1 MQRHELTPA
10 QKWERLT
17 LADNFIFCKVLEDN
31 PEVCRH
37 LIEILLNIKIDRI
50 EKPAAEKSLKTDFIS
65 RGIRLDVYVKDGNGR
80 SFDIEIQTTRSTSL
94 AKRARYYQGLMD
106 VDNVQHGSGYDV
118 LNESYVV
125 FLCMGDA
132 FGKGFPVYTFRYR
145 ADEDK
150 DFLMDDGTVNVF
162 FNAKKYDTMKSE
174 ELRAFFKYL
183 CGKEPSSGFTDRLSA
198 LVERVKTNAQW
209 RHRFMTWEQEMAIQS
224 NEKAKEIAKELAKDM
239 AKDIAQD
246 MAKDMAKNMAQD
258 MAKDIA
264 RNMVKDTAQ
273 SIANDIANQKVI
285 ETAQKMLK
293 EKIGTPEQISMVTS
307 IPLEKVLEL
316 KKEIQ

>member
-50 EKPAAEKSLKTDFIS
+50 EKPAAEKSLKTDFTS
-65 RGIRLDVYVKDGNGR
+65 HGIRFDVYVKDGNGR

-106 VDNVQHGSGYDV
+106 VDNVQHGAGYDV
-118 LNESYVV
+118 LNESYVI

-145 ADEDK
+145 ADEDNE
-150 DFLMDDGTVNVF
+150 LAMDDGTVNIF

-174 ELRAFFKYL
+174 ELKSFFKYL
-183 CGKEPSSGFTDRLSA
+183 CGKEPTSGFTDRLSA

-209 RHRFMTWEQEMAIQS
+209 RHRFMTWEQEMAIQ
-224 NEKAKEIAKELAKDM
+224 AKEIAEERAKEIAEDIAEERAKELAQDMAKNLAKDM
-239 AKDIAQD
+239 AKD
-246 MAKDMAKNMAQD
+246 MVKDMAQD
-258 MAKDIA
+258 MTQEAIVKNSISTAKKLIEMNLSIDNI
-264 RNMVKDTAQ
+264 VKATGLSTKQ
-273 SIANDIANQKVI
+273 
-285 ETAQKMLK
+285 
-293 EKIGTPEQISMVTS
+293 
-307 IPLEKVLEL
+307 VLDL
-316 KKEIQ
+316 KKESEIFQKA

>member
-31 PEVCRH
+31 PEVCKH
-37 LIEILLNIKIDRI
+37 LIEILLNLKIDRI

-65 RGIRLDVYVKDGNGR
+65 HGIRFDVYVKDGNGR
-80 SFDIEIQTTRSTSL
+80 SFDIEIQTTHSTSL

-106 VDNVQHGSGYDV
+106 VDNVQHGAGYDV

-145 ADEDK
+145 ADEDN

-224 NEKAKEIAKELAKDM
+224 NEKAKEIAKKLAQDM
-239 AKDIAQD
+239 AQDMAQEIAQD
-246 MAKDMAKNMAQD
+246 MAQEIAQD
-258 MAKDIA
+258 M
-264 RNMVKDTAQ
+264 T
-273 SIANDIANQKVI
+273 NQKVI

-293 EKIGTPEQISMVTS
+293 EKIGTPEQISIVTS
-307 IPLEKVLEL
+307 IPLEKILEL
-316 KKEIQ
+316 KKKLQ

>member
-31 PEVCRH
+31 PEICRH

-50 EKPAAEKSLKTDFIS
+50 EKPAAEKSLKTDFTS
-65 RGIRLDVYVKDGNGR
+65 HGIRFDVYVKDGNGR

-106 VDNVQHGSGYDV
+106 VDNVQHGAGYDV
-118 LNESYVV
+118 LNESYVI

-145 ADEDK
+145 ADEDNE
-150 DFLMDDGTVNVF
+150 LAMDDGTVNIF

-174 ELRAFFKYL
+174 ELKSFFKYL
-183 CGKEPSSGFTDRLSA
+183 CGKEPTSGFTDRLSA

-209 RHRFMTWEQEMAIQS
+209 RHRFMTWEQEMAIQA
-224 NEKAKEIAKELAKDM
+224 EERAKELAQDIAQDI
-239 AKDIAQD
+239 AKERAKEIAQD
-246 MAKDMAKNMAQD
+246 MARD
-258 MAKDIA
+258 
-264 RNMVKDTAQ
+264 MVKDTAQ
-273 SIANDIANQKVI
+273 SLANDIANQKII

-293 EKIGTPEQISMVTS
+293 ENIGTPEQVSMVTNL
-307 IPLEKVLEL
+307 PLEKVLEL
-316 KKEIQ
+316 QKEIK

>member
-1 MQRHELTPA
+1 MQHRT
-10 QKWERLT
+10 
-17 LADNFIFCKVLEDN
+17 
-31 PEVCRH
+31 
-37 LIEILLNIKIDRI
+37 
-50 EKPAAEKSLKTDFIS
+50 
-65 RGIRLDVYVKDGNGR
+65 
-80 SFDIEIQTTRSTSL
+80 
-94 AKRARYYQGLMD
+94 
-106 VDNVQHGSGYDV
+106 GYDV

-145 ADEDK
+145 ADEDN

-224 NEKAKEIAKELAKDM
+224 NEKAKELAQDM
-239 AKDIAQD
+239 AQEIAQD
-246 MAKDMAKNMAQD
+246 MAQD
-258 MAKDIA
+258 MTQEAIVKNSISTAKKLIEI
-264 RNMVKDTAQ
+264 NLSIENIVKATGLSTKQ
-273 SIANDIANQKVI
+273 
-285 ETAQKMLK
+285 
-293 EKIGTPEQISMVTS
+293 
-307 IPLEKVLEL
+307 VLDL
-316 KKEIQ
+316 KKESEIFQKA